1 MASEYTDLLELGIED
16 IDELTEQ
23 FSKAAKHLQS
33 LASELGNETLLL
45 LYSYYKQGLEGP
57 CNVPKPSWYD
67 LKNKSKWEA
76 WKNLGNMSNDDAKQQ
91 YINLVEKLDPAFKST
106 VASKIKEGWVT
117 VSTLQHNIEEE
128 LVDTEKSI
136 TDYVREGDLEKV
148 KEYLS
153 VNSNVNEL
161 DENGL
166 GLIHWAADRGFLE
179 MLMLLISYN
188 ADVNLRDKDGQT
200 ALHYAACCGYID
212 CVKFLLKNGADT
224 AVLDS
229 DGFNPMA
236 VASDDPIREYLA
248 KYIKL

>member
-1 MASEYTDLLELGIED
+1 MATEYTDLLELGIED
-16 IDELTEQ
+16 LDELTEQ

-33 LASELGNETLLL
+33 LASELGTEKLLL

-76 WKNLGNMSNDDAKQQ
+76 WKCLGNMPKEDAKQR
-91 YINLVEKLDPAFKST
+91 YVDLVEKLDPAFKST
-106 VASKIKEGWVT
+106 TAPKIKEGWVT
-117 VSTLQHNIEEE
+117 VSTLQHSNEEE
-128 LVDTEKSI
+128 LVETEKSAS
-136 TDYVREGDLEKV
+136 DYVREGDIEKV
-148 KEYLS
+148 KQYLS

-161 DENGL
+161 DINGL

-179 MLMLLISYN
+179 MLMLLISFD

-212 CVKFLLKNGADT
+212 CVKFLLKKGADT
-224 AVLDS
+224 AILDS

-248 KYIKL
+248 KHINL